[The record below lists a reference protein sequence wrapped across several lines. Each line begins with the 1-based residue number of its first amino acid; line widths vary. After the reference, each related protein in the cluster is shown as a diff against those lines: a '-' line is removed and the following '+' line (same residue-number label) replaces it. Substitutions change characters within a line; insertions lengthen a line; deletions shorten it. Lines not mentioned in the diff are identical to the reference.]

1 MRETNTS
8 QESVQSGRQACCAY
22 GGAWR
27 CEGGCAPSRI
37 VAESR
42 LGPSLSAGL
51 AEASCQRRRVGRRA
65 GRACA
70 PLHAGLTLVASA
82 GVCAGPR
89 GRQPPREGSLAKRD
103 GGAEGWASR
112 AGGEENGVSGQRAE
126 EDEAASRQQTH
137 FITPI
142 WAEPRGTRAH
152 PTSNQPRLTVS
163 LQVSLTGQLS
173 HYIKLLVS
181 GAAQGDVPIR
191 CEPYQLHGRPTSG
204 REGPRGDHIS
214 RPRQDS
220 GLRRGGVADPA
231 CDSEAGNHLGGAR
244 IGTRPAFRGGP
255 PTA

>member
-1 MRETNTS
+1 MGRGCHMRETNTS

-89 GRQPPREGSLAKRD
+89 GRQPPREAFPRENETGS
-103 GGAEGWASR
+103 AEGWASR
-112 AGGEENGVSGQRAE
+112 AGGERNGVPGQRAE
-126 EDEAASRQQTH
+126 EGRSRSRQQTH
-137 FITPI
+137 HHPDLG
-142 WAEPRGTRAH
+142 GTLLGH
-152 PTSNQPRLTVS
+152 EHIQTSNQPHLTINSHVS
-163 LQVSLTGQLS
+163 LNQKMSY
-173 HYIKLLVS
+173 YI
-181 GAAQGDVPIR
+181 
-191 CEPYQLHGRPTSG
+191 T
-204 REGPRGDHIS
+204 
-214 RPRQDS
+214 
-220 GLRRGGVADPA
+220 
-231 CDSEAGNHLGGAR
+231 
-244 IGTRPAFRGGP
+244 
-255 PTA
+255 

>member
-152 PTSNQPRLTVS
+152 PTSKTMRCKQRIEVLERRVEM
-163 LQVSLTGQLS
+163 
-173 HYIKLLVS
+173 LVKM
-181 GAAQGDVPIR
+181 
-191 CEPYQLHGRPTSG
+191 L
-204 REGPRGDHIS
+204 EGG
-214 RPRQDS
+214 
-220 GLRRGGVADPA
+220 
-231 CDSEAGNHLGGAR
+231 GGAPSESGEE
-244 IGTRPAFRGGP
+244 GTDAGP
-255 PTA
+255 KRRRLRKGRQVVEDEELE